1 MLVAMFAEEWGQRLA
16 AAREEQLR
24 VRHVN
29 IYLFYATCRMFLPRL
44 CRRNRMTGKVATL
57 VFGRRS
63 AHWMLSGKCEIRNLR
78 KRISR
83 RADAVECNLYL
94 ELLERISLGR
104 LGEFGYDQFMLAHY
118 PKQKNQEP

>member
-29 IYLFYATCRMFLPRL
+29 IYFMPHIKCSCPDCVEETEWPAKKRRL
-44 CRRNRMTGKVATL
+44 YLGDEVHI
-57 VFGRRS
+57 GYS
-63 AHWMLSGKCEIRNLR
+63 AENVKIRNLR

-83 RADAVECNLYL
+83 QADAVECNLHL
-94 ELLERISLGR
+94 VELLKRISLGR
-104 LGEFGYDQFMLAHY
+104 LGEFGYDQFMLLLDDIT
-118 PKQKNQEP
+118 

>member
-29 IYLFYATCRMFLPRL
+29 IYFMPHEECSCPDCVEETEWPAKKRRL
-44 CRRNRMTGKVATL
+44 YLGDEVHI
-57 VFGRRS
+57 GYS
-63 AHWMLSGKCEIRNLR
+63 AENVKIRNLR

-83 RADAVECNLYL
+83 QADAVECNLHL
-94 ELLERISLGR
+94 VELLERISLGR
-104 LGEFGYDQFMLAHY
+104 LGEFGYDQFMLLLDDTT
-118 PKQKNQEP
+118 